1 MIIYRLNKPQGEK
14 PMEIV
19 LLAIAAVVI
28 GTFIYYNRSS
38 KNFDVNN
45 DGKVD
50 AADAKAAVQ
59 NVVEGVKADADVNKD
74 GKVDAAD
81 VKVVAEKA
89 KTVAKK
95 TTAKAKEAVTKK
107 AGRKPKSKA

>member
-1 MIIYRLNKPQGEK
+1 
-14 PMEIV
+14 MEIV
-19 LLAIAAVVI
+19 LLAIVAVVI

-38 KNFDVNN
+38 KGLDVNN

-50 AADAKAAVQ
+50 SADVKAAVQ
-59 NVVEGVKADADVNKD
+59 NVVCGVKETADTNKD
-74 GKVDAAD
+74 GKVDSAD

-89 KTVAKK
+89 KAGAKK
-95 TTAKAKEAVTKK
+95 AAVKAKEAVAKK

>member
-1 MIIYRLNKPQGEK
+1 
-14 PMEIV
+14 MEIV

-28 GTFIYYNRSS
+28 GAFVYYNRSS
-38 KNFDVNN
+38 KGLDVNN

-59 NVVEGVKADADVNKD
+59 NVGEGVKATADVNKD
-74 GKVDAAD
+74 GKVDSAD
-81 VKVVAEKA
+81 VAVVKEKV

-95 TTAKAKEAVTKK
+95 TTAKAKETVTK
-107 AGRKPKSKA
+107 ATTRGRKPKAQ

>member
-1 MIIYRLNKPQGEK
+1 
-14 PMEIV
+14 MEIV
-19 LLAIAAVVI
+19 LVAIAVVVI
-28 GTFIYYNRSS
+28 GAFIYYNRSS
-38 KNFDVNN
+38 KGLDVNN

-59 NVVEGVKADADVNKD
+59 NVVSGVKTSADVNKD

-81 VKVVAEKA
+81 AVAVKEKA

-95 TTAKAKEAVTKK
+95 TTAKAKETVKK
-107 AGRKPKSKA
+107 AATRGRKPKAK

>member
-1 MIIYRLNKPQGEK
+1 
-14 PMEIV
+14 MEIV
-19 LLAIAAVVI
+19 LIAVVAVAI
-28 GTFIYYNRSS
+28 GAFIYYNRSS
-38 KNFDVNN
+38 KGLDVNN

-59 NVVEGVKADADVNKD
+59 NVVEGVKATADANKD

-89 KTVAKK
+89 KTGAKK
-95 TTAKAKEAVTKK
+95 AAGKAKEAVAKK
-107 AGRKPKSKA
+107 TSGRKPKSKA

>member
-1 MIIYRLNKPQGEK
+1 
-14 PMEIV
+14 MEIV
-19 LLAIAAVVI
+19 LIAVVAVAI
-28 GTFIYYNRSS
+28 GAFIYYNRSS
-38 KNFDVNN
+38 KSLDVNN

-59 NVVEGVKADADVNKD
+59 NVVEGVKATADANKD

-89 KTVAKK
+89 KTGAKK
-95 TTAKAKEAVTKK
+95 AAVKAKEAVAKK
-107 AGRKPKSKA
+107 TSGRGRKPKSKA

>member
-1 MIIYRLNKPQGEK
+1 
-14 PMEIV
+14 MEIV

-38 KNFDVNN
+38 KGLDVNN

-50 AADAKAAVQ
+50 TADVKAAVQ
-59 NVVEGVKADADVNKD
+59 NVVCGVQETADVNKD

-89 KTVAKK
+89 KTEVKKAATKAK
-95 TTAKAKEAVTKK
+95 TTIKK
-107 AGRKPKSKA
+107 ATGRGRKPAAKK